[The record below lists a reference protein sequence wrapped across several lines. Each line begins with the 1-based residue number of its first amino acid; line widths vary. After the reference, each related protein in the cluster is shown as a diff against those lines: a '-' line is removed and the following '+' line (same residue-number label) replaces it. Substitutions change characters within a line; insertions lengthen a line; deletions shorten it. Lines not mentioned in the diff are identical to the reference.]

1 MWHQSRAAL
10 ALILERNE
18 MALHVSVVE
27 YGAPTTIVYEMSTAI
42 ETLRFSGC
50 GKTFHI
56 VHVLKEWTE
65 FQKICGFSTISEDVS
80 DVFTIFD
87 F

>member
-18 MALHVSVVE
+18 MALQVSVVE

-42 ETLRFSGC
+42 ETLRFFGLRENVPYCSCLEGMVRIPEDLWLLNDLGGC
-50 GKTFHI
+50 TRC
-56 VHVLKEWTE
+56 V
-65 FQKICGFSTISEDVS
+65 
-80 DVFTIFD
+80 
-87 F
+87 